1 MESKLL
7 SSGHYL
13 QKEFPDSKGNL
24 ERSASVDF
32 LLPSDDKALD
42 PMKFVQPFLDQMP
55 MVRTRLDQSIFK
67 SQAPLSVNEVQ
78 IGIDSKASTKELSN
92 TIVSIQKKSKAEQKS
107 HKFDDEMRKTNSKF
121 QKIYNERK

>member
-1 MESKLL
+1 
-7 SSGHYL
+7 
-13 QKEFPDSKGNL
+13 
-24 ERSASVDF
+24 
-32 LLPSDDKALD
+32 
-42 PMKFVQPFLDQMP
+42 

-92 TIVSIQKKSKAEQKS
+92 TIVSIQKKGKVEQKS